1 MKFAKGHSKILM
13 KNEQASALDVARE
26 KVLEKYAIML
36 QRLARGFIVRR
47 RLLFMRKV
55 LKGLHEAIRK
65 RSDALLA
72 KWFAQ
77 VRSPVLLVCI
87 VLSLGD
93 GELNLPLSFDPSRLF
108 IYKEY

>member
-1 MKFAKGHSKILM
+1 MPVKRNPKQGILDNMKFAKGHSKVLM

-26 KVLEKYAIML
+26 KVLEKYAVML

-55 LKGLHEAIRK
+55 LQGLHDAIAK
-65 RSDALLA
+65 RSDTLLA

-77 VRSPVLLVCI
+77 VR
-87 VLSLGD
+87 D
-93 GELNLPLSFDPSRLF
+93 T
-108 IYKEY
+108 

>member
-1 MKFAKGHSKILM
+1 MVYAWGDLTLLINIWFILGVIYPSVQGVMDNMKFAKGHSKILM

-77 VRSPVLLVCI
+77 V
-87 VLSLGD
+87 
-93 GELNLPLSFDPSRLF
+93 SF
-108 IYKEY
+108 I